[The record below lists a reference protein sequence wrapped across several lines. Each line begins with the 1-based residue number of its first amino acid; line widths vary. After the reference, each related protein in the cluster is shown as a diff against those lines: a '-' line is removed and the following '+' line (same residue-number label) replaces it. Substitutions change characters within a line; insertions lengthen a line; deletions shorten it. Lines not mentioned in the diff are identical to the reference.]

1 MASRTVRIHRR
12 HEIPVSDTWDLGQL
26 FRAEEDYQRVLDRV
40 RARYTQYPEFKGYL
54 GRSAVR
60 LADYLEFDASID
72 RDLEKLTHYA
82 SLKKAED
89 ASEPANVARW
99 AELRNLGTRVAESRA
114 FAVPEI
120 QSLTDDQFAELIK
133 DPLLEPWQIYLQRL
147 RRNLSHTLSPGEERL
162 LSLAGSALSGYK
174 EIFSQLTNLD
184 MKFGRLTTNH
194 GERIEL
200 TPGLADSLL
209 TNLDRGT
216 RRRAFHKLYRQIE
229 NHQFTLASALAASV
243 RVDVFYAR
251 SRGYASAL
259 AAALFPDNIPVA
271 VYHNLVASVRCYLPL
286 VHQYYALRRQ
296 TFARGK
302 LYYYDTFVRIAPDIY
317 VHTRFDE
324 AIGLVCQALAPLGK
338 EYVQAL
344 RKGINARW
352 VDRYETPGKRPGS
365 FSSSSYRNPPFILMN
380 YRPAT
385 ISSVFTVAHEA
396 GHSMHTWL
404 SQSCQ
409 PFRYYKPSALLA
421 EVAAMVN
428 EELLTDFWLNRT
440 TEPNVRAFLID
451 RSLERLR
458 SVLVHQTMLAEFERI
473 IHETEESGS
482 ALTLEFFRQ
491 TYGGLLKQYL
501 GSEIAIDPELELEC
515 LRIPHFYSAFY
526 VYRYALGISAAMMLA
541 TKIKKGDAES
551 RRRYLE
557 LLRAGRTKFPIDA
570 LLAVD
575 VDLRGPEPVAYTM
588 EVFAE
593 RLDRLRELVAGFGK
607 SRTAQTSPRLV
618 KPRIRS
624 GKGKVRG
631 DQ

>member
-1 MASRTVRIHRR
+1 VAARTVRIHRR
-12 HEIPVSDTWDLGQL
+12 DEIPVSDTWDLGQL
-26 FRAEEDYQRVLDRV
+26 FRVEEDYQRVLNGV
-40 RARYTQYPEFKGYL
+40 SASYLRYSEFTGYL
-54 GRSAVR
+54 GWSAVW

-89 ASEPANVARW
+89 GSEPANAARW

-120 QSLTDDQFAELIK
+120 QSLTDDQFAELIR
-133 DPLLEPWQIYLQRL
+133 DPILAPWQIYLERI
-147 RRNLSHTLSPGEERL
+147 RRYLSHTLPAGEERL

-200 TPGLADSLL
+200 TLGLADSLL
-209 TNLDRGT
+209 ANLDRGT

-243 RVDVFYAR
+243 RVDVYYAR
-251 SRGYASAL
+251 SRRYSSVL
-259 AAALFPDNIPVA
+259 AAALFQDSIPVS
-271 VYHNLVASVRCYLPL
+271 VYDNLVASVRSYLPL
-286 VHQYYALRRQ
+286 LHQYYALRRQ

-302 LYYYDTFVRIAPDIY
+302 LYYYDTFVRIAPDIH
-317 VHTRFDE
+317 VHTQFNE
-324 AIGLVCQALAPLGK
+324 AIDLICEAVAPLGK
-338 EYVQAL
+338 EYVQGL
-344 RKGINARW
+344 RNGFNGRW

-365 FSSSSYRNPPFILMN
+365 FSSSSYRNPPFMLFN
-380 YRPAT
+380 YRTAT
-385 ISSVFTVAHEA
+385 ISSVFAVAHEA

-404 SQSCQ
+404 SQRSQ
-409 PFRYYKPSALLA
+409 LFRYYKPPALLA

-440 TEPNVRAFLID
+440 TEPNIRAFLID

-458 SVLVHQTMLAEFERI
+458 SVLVHQTMFAEFERT
-473 IHETEESGS
+473 IHETEESGGG
-482 ALTLEFFRQ
+482 LTLEFFRQ
-491 TYGGLLKQYL
+491 TYGGLLKEYL
-501 GSEIAIDPELELEC
+501 GSEITIDPELELEC

-526 VYRYALGISAAMMLA
+526 VYRYALGISAATMLA
-541 TKIKKGDAES
+541 TKIKKGEAQC

-570 LLAVD
+570 LLDVE
-575 VDLRGPEPVAYTM
+575 VDLRSPEPVAHTM
-588 EVFAE
+588 DVFAE
-593 RLDRLRELVAGFGK
+593 RLGQLRELVAGFGK
-607 SRTAQTSPRLV
+607 SHPARRPRNAIKAV
-618 KPRIRS
+618 NS
-624 GKGKVRG
+624 KGIVNPCA
-631 DQ
+631 

>member
-1 MASRTVRIHRR
+1 MAARTVRIHRR
-12 HEIPVSDTWDLGQL
+12 DEIPVSDTWDLGQL
-26 FRAEEDYQRVLDRV
+26 FRVEEDYQRVLNGV
-40 RARYTQYPEFKGYL
+40 RARYLRYSEFTGYL

-60 LADYLEFDASID
+60 LADYLKFDTSID

-89 ASEPANVARW
+89 GSEPANVARW

-120 QSLTDDQFAELIK
+120 QSLTDDQFAELIR
-133 DPLLEPWQIYLQRL
+133 DPILEPWQIHLERI
-147 RRNLSHTLSPGEERL
+147 RRYVSHTLPAGEERL

-200 TPGLADSLL
+200 TLGLADSLL
-209 TNLDRGT
+209 ANLDRGT

-243 RVDVFYAR
+243 RVDVYYAR
-251 SRGYASAL
+251 SRRYSSVL
-259 AAALFPDNIPVA
+259 AAALFQDSIPVS
-271 VYHNLVASVRCYLPL
+271 VYDNLVASVRSYLPL

-302 LYYYDTFVRIAPDIY
+302 LYYYDTFVRIAPDIH
-317 VHTRFDE
+317 VHTQFNE
-324 AIGLVCQALAPLGK
+324 AIDLICEALAPLGK
-338 EYVQAL
+338 EYVQGL
-344 RKGINARW
+344 RNGFNGRW

-365 FSSSSYRNPPFILMN
+365 FSSSSYRNPPFMLFN
-380 YRPAT
+380 YRTAT
-385 ISSVFTVAHEA
+385 ISSVFAVAHEA

-404 SQSCQ
+404 SQRSQ
-409 PFRYYKPSALLA
+409 LFRYYKPPALLA

-440 TEPNVRAFLID
+440 TESNIRAFLID

-458 SVLVHQTMLAEFERI
+458 SVLVHQTMFAEFERT
-473 IHETEESGS
+473 IHETEESGGG
-482 ALTLEFFRQ
+482 LTLEFFRQ
-491 TYGGLLKQYL
+491 TYGGLLKEYL
-501 GSEIAIDPELELEC
+501 GSEITIDPELELEC

-526 VYRYALGISAAMMLA
+526 VYRYALGISAATMLA
-541 TKIKKGDAES
+541 TKIKKGEAQC

-570 LLAVD
+570 LLDVE
-575 VDLRGPEPVAYTM
+575 VDLRSPEPVAHTM
-588 EVFAE
+588 DVFAE
-593 RLDRLRELVAGFGK
+593 RLGQLRELVAGLGK
-607 SRTAQTSPRLV
+607 SHPR
-618 KPRIRS
+618 
-624 GKGKVRG
+624 GVRG
-631 DQ
+631 TRSRL

>member
-1 MASRTVRIHRR
+1 MASRTVRVLRR

-26 FRAEEDYQRVLDRV
+26 FPEEEDYQRVLDGV
-40 RARYTQYPEFKGYL
+40 RARYTRYPEFKGYL
-54 GRSAVR
+54 GQSAMR
-60 LADYLEFDASID
+60 LADYLAFDASID

-114 FAVPEI
+114 FAVTEI
-120 QSLTDDQFAELIK
+120 QRLTNDQFAELIG
-133 DPLLEPWQIYLQRL
+133 DPLLEPWHIYLQRI
-147 RRNLSHTLSPGEERL
+147 RRYLSHTLPPDEERL

-209 TNLDRGT
+209 TNVDRGT

-229 NHQFTLASALAASV
+229 NHQFTLASTLAASV
-243 RVDVFYAR
+243 RVNVFYAR
-251 SRGYASAL
+251 SRGYSSAL
-259 AAALFPDNIPVA
+259 AAALFPDNIPEA
-271 VYHNLVASVRCYLPL
+271 VYDNLVASVRTYLPL

-296 TFARGK
+296 TLARGK
-302 LYYYDTFVRIAPDIY
+302 LYYHDTFVRIVPDTC
-317 VHTRFDE
+317 VHIPFND
-324 AIGLVCQALAPLGK
+324 AIDLVCEALAKLGK

-352 VDRYETPGKRPGS
+352 VDRYETQDKRPGS
-365 FSSSSYRNPPFILMN
+365 FSSSSYQNPPFILIN
-380 YRPAT
+380 YRTAT
-385 ISSVFTVAHEA
+385 ISSVFTLAHEA

-404 SQSCQ
+404 SQSSQ
-409 PFRYYKPSALLA
+409 PFRYYKPPALLS
-421 EVAAMVN
+421 EVAALVN
-428 EELLTDFWLNRT
+428 EELLTDFWLKRT
-440 TEPNVRAFLID
+440 TEPNVRAYLID
-451 RSLERLR
+451 RSLERIR
-458 SVLVHQTMLAEFERI
+458 SALVHQAMLAEFERT
-473 IHETEESGS
+473 IHETEESGG

-501 GSEIAIDPELELEC
+501 GSEITIDPELELEC

-526 VYRYALGISAAMMLA
+526 VYRYALGISAAMILA

-570 LLAVD
+570 LLDVD

-588 EVFAE
+588 EVFAA
-593 RLDRLRELVAGFGK
+593 RLDRLRELVAGFG
-607 SRTAQTSPRLV
+607 TSEAF
-618 KPRIRS
+618 
-624 GKGKVRG
+624 
-631 DQ
+631 

>member
-1 MASRTVRIHRR
+1 MASRTVRILRR
-12 HEIPVSDTWDLGQL
+12 HEIPVTDTWDLGQL
-26 FRAEEDYQRVLDRV
+26 FRSEEDYQRVLDGV

-99 AELRNLGTRVAESRA
+99 AELRNLGTRVAEFRA

-120 QSLTDDQFAELIK
+120 QRLTDDEFAELIG
-133 DPLLEPWQIYLQRL
+133 DPTLEPWQIYLQRI
-147 RRNLSHTLSPGEERL
+147 RRYLSHTLPAGEERL

-200 TPGLADSLL
+200 TAGLADSLL
-209 TNLDRGT
+209 ANLDRGT

-229 NHQFTLASALAASV
+229 NHQFTLASALATSV

-251 SRGYASAL
+251 SRGYSSAL

-271 VYHNLVASVRCYLPL
+271 VYDNLVASVRSHLPL

-317 VHTRFDE
+317 VHTRFNE
-324 AIGLVCQALAPLGK
+324 AIDLVCEALAPLGK
-338 EYVQAL
+338 GYVQAL

-365 FSSSSYRNPPFILMN
+365 FSSSSYRNPPFMLIN
-380 YRPAT
+380 YRPAN

-404 SQSCQ
+404 SQSSQ
-409 PFRYYKPSALLA
+409 PFRYYKPPALLA

-458 SVLVHQTMLAEFERI
+458 SVLVHQTMFAEFERT

-501 GSEIAIDPELELEC
+501 GSEITIDPELELEC

-570 LLAVD
+570 LLDVD

-588 EVFAE
+588 QVFAE
-593 RLDRLRELVAGFGK
+593 RLDRLRKLVAEFGK
-607 SRTAQTSPRLV
+607 FRTAQTSPRPFG
-618 KPRIRS
+618 PRTQRGR
-624 GKGKVRG
+624 GKGKG
-631 DQ
+631 NH

>member
-1 MASRTVRIHRR
+1 VAARTVRIHRR
-12 HEIPVSDTWDLGQL
+12 DEIPVSDTWDLGQL
-26 FRAEEDYQRVLDRV
+26 FRVEEDYQRVLNGV
-40 RARYTQYPEFKGYL
+40 RARYLRYSEFTGYL

-60 LADYLEFDASID
+60 LADYLKFDTSID

-89 ASEPANVARW
+89 GSEPANVARW

-120 QSLTDDQFAELIK
+120 QSLTDDQFAELIR
-133 DPLLEPWQIYLQRL
+133 DPILEPWQIHLERI
-147 RRNLSHTLSPGEERL
+147 RRYVSHTLPAGEERL

-200 TPGLADSLL
+200 TLGLADSLL
-209 TNLDRGT
+209 ANLDRGT

-243 RVDVFYAR
+243 RVDVYYAR
-251 SRGYASAL
+251 SRRYSSVL
-259 AAALFPDNIPVA
+259 AAALFQDSIPVS
-271 VYHNLVASVRCYLPL
+271 VYDNLVASVRSYLPL

-302 LYYYDTFVRIAPDIY
+302 LYYYDTFVRIAPDIH
-317 VHTRFDE
+317 VHTQFNE
-324 AIGLVCQALAPLGK
+324 AIDLICEALAPLGK
-338 EYVQAL
+338 EYVQGL
-344 RKGINARW
+344 RNGFNGRW

-365 FSSSSYRNPPFILMN
+365 FSSSSYRNPPFMLFN
-380 YRPAT
+380 YRTAT
-385 ISSVFTVAHEA
+385 ISSVFAVAHEA

-404 SQSCQ
+404 SQRSQ
-409 PFRYYKPSALLA
+409 LFRYYKPPALLA

-440 TEPNVRAFLID
+440 TESNIRAFLID

-458 SVLVHQTMLAEFERI
+458 SVLVHQTMFAEFERT
-473 IHETEESGS
+473 IHETEESGGG
-482 ALTLEFFRQ
+482 LTLEFFRQ
-491 TYGGLLKQYL
+491 TYGGLLKEYL
-501 GSEIAIDPELELEC
+501 GSEITIDPELELEC

-526 VYRYALGISAAMMLA
+526 VYRYALGISAATMLA
-541 TKIKKGDAES
+541 TKIKKGEAQC

-570 LLAVD
+570 LLDVE
-575 VDLRGPEPVAYTM
+575 VDLRSPEPVAHTM
-588 EVFAE
+588 DVFAE
-593 RLDRLRELVAGFGK
+593 RLGQLRELVAGLGK
-607 SRTAQTSPRLV
+607 SHPR
-618 KPRIRS
+618 
-624 GKGKVRG
+624 GVRG
-631 DQ
+631 TRSRL

>member
-1 MASRTVRIHRR
+1 VAARTVRIHRR
-12 HEIPVSDTWDLGQL
+12 DEIPVSDTWDLGQL
-26 FRAEEDYQRVLDRV
+26 FRVEEDYQRVLNGV
-40 RARYTQYPEFKGYL
+40 RARYLRYSEFTGYL

-60 LADYLEFDASID
+60 LADYLKFDTSID

-89 ASEPANVARW
+89 GSEPANVARW

-120 QSLTDDQFAELIK
+120 QSLTDDQFAELIR
-133 DPLLEPWQIYLQRL
+133 DPILEPWQIHLERI
-147 RRNLSHTLSPGEERL
+147 RRYVSHTLPAGEERL

-200 TPGLADSLL
+200 TLGLADSLL
-209 TNLDRGT
+209 ANLDRGT

-243 RVDVFYAR
+243 RVDVYYAR
-251 SRGYASAL
+251 SRRYSSVL
-259 AAALFPDNIPVA
+259 AAALFQDSIPVS
-271 VYHNLVASVRCYLPL
+271 VYDNLVASVRSYLPL

-302 LYYYDTFVRIAPDIY
+302 LYYYDTFVRIAPDIH
-317 VHTRFDE
+317 VHTQFNE
-324 AIGLVCQALAPLGK
+324 AIDLICEALAPLGK
-338 EYVQAL
+338 EYVQGL
-344 RKGINARW
+344 RNGFNGRW

-365 FSSSSYRNPPFILMN
+365 FSSSSYRNPPFMLFN
-380 YRPAT
+380 YRTAT
-385 ISSVFTVAHEA
+385 ISSVFAVAHEA

-404 SQSCQ
+404 SQRSQ
-409 PFRYYKPSALLA
+409 LFRYYKPPALLA

-440 TEPNVRAFLID
+440 TESNIRAFLID

-458 SVLVHQTMLAEFERI
+458 SVLVHQTMFAEFERT
-473 IHETEESGS
+473 IHETEESGGG
-482 ALTLEFFRQ
+482 LTLEFFRQ
-491 TYGGLLKQYL
+491 TYGGLLKEYL
-501 GSEIAIDPELELEC
+501 GSEITIDPELELEC

-526 VYRYALGISAAMMLA
+526 VYRYALGISAATMLA
-541 TKIKKGDAES
+541 TKIKKGEEQC

-570 LLAVD
+570 LLDVE
-575 VDLRGPEPVAYTM
+575 VDLRSPEPVAHTM
-588 EVFAE
+588 DVFAE
-593 RLDRLRELVAGFGK
+593 RLGQLRELVAGLGK
-607 SRTAQTSPRLV
+607 SHPR
-618 KPRIRS
+618 
-624 GKGKVRG
+624 GVRG
-631 DQ
+631 TRSRL